1 MHQAMGTMQKME
13 QASRRIQDIVSVID
27 GLAFQTNILALNA
40 AVEAARA
47 GHEGRG
53 FAVVASEVRALAL
66 RSSTAASQI
75 KTLIGESVTHMQ
87 AGVQQVRR
95 AGEGMQHIVST
106 IGQVSS
112 TLSKIA
118 VASQQEAGSIAE
130 VHHTLAGVD
139 TDMRDGVTRMQGAS
153 AAARAMGDH
162 AAQLQDAV
170 SAFVAEARDG
180 SADAVQRLRVA

>member
-1 MHQAMGTMQKME
+1 MQQME

-47 GHEGRG
+47 GEEGRG

-66 RSSTAASQI
+66 RSFTAASQI

-87 AGVQQVRR
+87 AGVQQVRH
-95 AGEGMQHIVST
+95 AGESMQHIVST

-118 VASQQEAGSIAE
+118 IASQQEAGSIAQ
-130 VHHTLAGVD
+130 VHHTSPAWIP
-139 TDMRDGVTRMQGAS
+139 TCTTASPACRTPTPPHAPWATMPCSWKMR
-153 AAARAMGDH
+153 
-162 AAQLQDAV
+162 
-170 SAFVAEARDG
+170 
-180 SADAVQRLRVA
+180 